1 MEMDEYT
8 LGFIWRRWKQ
18 LQWWHVRNIKEEAN
32 IRKIEYGHI
41 KAKSYV

>member
-8 LGFIWRRWKQ
+8 LGFFLEEVGTIA
-18 LQWWHVRNIKEEAN
+18 VVACENIKEEAN

-41 KAKSYV
+41 